1 MCLHDRQTELLSNF
15 CYLLVRKYVST
26 SFVMKSL
33 LESRIVNMALV
44 ESYFVILIVICN
56 REQAVFE
63 RYNRS
68 KKHVWKHWLLWENS
82 FKSCPISLFVIM
94 IKIITISQNII
105 NVFKTKKVPMVR

>member
-1 MCLHDRQTELLSNF
+1 
-15 CYLLVRKYVST
+15 
-26 SFVMKSL
+26 MKPL

-82 FKSCPISLFVIM
+82 FKSCPISLFE
-94 IKIITISQNII
+94 IKIKLITISENII
-105 NVFKTKKVPMVR
+105 IVFKTKKLPIIR